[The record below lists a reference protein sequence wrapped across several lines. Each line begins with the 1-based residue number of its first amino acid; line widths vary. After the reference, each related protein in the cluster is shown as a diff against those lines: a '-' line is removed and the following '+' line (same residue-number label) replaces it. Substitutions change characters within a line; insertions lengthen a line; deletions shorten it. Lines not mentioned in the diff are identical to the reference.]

1 MKICA
6 RVTSLSIK
14 EFRYLQGNFAI
25 YEVNSIPHSN
35 FIVYM
40 GNFTDRRRCIYHKG
54 EVVGW
59 DLGGVGVDNFPPL
72 YIDRLEPKHH
82 LYSLIQTS

>member
-1 MKICA
+1 MKIWG
-6 RVTSLSIK
+6 RVI
-14 EFRYLQGNFAI
+14 
-25 YEVNSIPHSN
+25 SIPHSN

-40 GNFTDRRRCIYHKG
+40 DNFTNRRRCIYHRG

-59 DLGGVGVDNFPPL
+59 DLGGVGVDNFLPL

-82 LYSLIQTS
+82 LYNLIQTG

>member
-1 MKICA
+1 MKICG
-6 RVTSLSIK
+6 R
-14 EFRYLQGNFAI
+14 
-25 YEVNSIPHSN
+25 VNSISHNN

-40 GNFTDRRRCIYHKG
+40 GNFADRRRCIYHKG

-72 YIDRLEPKHH
+72 YIDRLEPKHPF
-82 LYSLIQTS
+82 IQPYTD